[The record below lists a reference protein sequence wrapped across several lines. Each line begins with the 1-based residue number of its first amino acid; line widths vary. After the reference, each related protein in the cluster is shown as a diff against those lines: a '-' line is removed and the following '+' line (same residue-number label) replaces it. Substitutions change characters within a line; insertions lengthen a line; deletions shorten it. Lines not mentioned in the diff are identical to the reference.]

1 MTKKYKAIDVANYIL
16 WYVNEDDKHKNKVL
30 VSALKLH
37 KLVYYVAAKYAQSF
51 NELLFEEKIEKWQYG
66 PVTPSVYHAFK
77 GRGYNHISKTAS
89 QFELADG
96 EFKRKEFSPN
106 IFDETD
112 KKMIQGLTDMLV
124 GKSARELVEATHK
137 EDAWKNNEREI
148 LSGVRD
154 LTYDLLELRAATIP
168 Q

>member
-1 MTKKYKAIDVANYIL
+1 MTMKYKAIDVANYIL

-37 KLVYYVAAKYAQSF
+37 KLVYYVAVKYAQTF
-51 NELLFEEKIEKWQYG
+51 NKPLFEEKIEKWQYG

-77 GRGYNHISKTAS
+77 GRGYNHISKTAA

-96 EFKRKEFSPN
+96 EFKRKEFTPD

-112 KKMIQGLTDMLV
+112 KEMIQDLIDMLV
-124 GKSARELVEATHK
+124 GKSARELVDATHR
-137 EDAWKNNEREI
+137 EAAWKDNEREI

-154 LTYDLLELRAATIP
+154 LTYDLLELQAAVIP